1 MFRGASLLAVASARI
16 PGGQGRAWF
25 SVAVTDDELLAV
37 VHEAVDAVVASFDGH
52 DDWGLSGGRDGQYAS
67 DLVADSAALPVL
79 QDAGLAVLSEE
90 SGRSGD
96 AELVAVV
103 DPLDGSTNASRPLPW
118 FATSICVVE
127 GDRPRVAVVHD
138 HASGVRWEAIAGGG
152 ARVDGAALP
161 RRASVSLDEAIVA
174 INALPSRNPGW
185 GQFRCFGAAALD
197 LCAVADGRF
206 DAYVDFDVDA
216 LGPWD
221 YLGGMLVC
229 QEAGVEVADAF
240 DRPLVTLDHA
250 ARRTPVAGTG
260 EAFIALLA
268 ARRAESDR

>member
-96 AELVAVV
+96 AELVAAV

-138 HASGVRWEAIAGGG
+138 HASGVRWDAIAGGG

-229 QEAGVEVADAF
+229 QEVGVEVADAF

>member
-16 PGGQGRAWF
+16 PGGQSRAWF

-96 AELVAVV
+96 AELVALV

-138 HASGVRWEAIAGGG
+138 HASGVRWDAIAGGG

-174 INALPSRNPGW
+174 INALPARNPGW

>member
-1 MFRGASLLAVASARI
+1 M
-16 PGGQGRAWF
+16 
-25 SVAVTDDELLAV
+25 TDDELLAV
-37 VHEAVDAVVASFDGH
+37 VHKAVDAVVASFDGH

-67 DLVADSAALPVL
+67 DLVADSAALSVL
-79 QDAGLAVLSEE
+79 QNAGLAVLSEE
-90 SGRSGD
+90 SGRSSD

-138 HASGVRWEAIAGGG
+138 HASGVRWDAIAGGG

-161 RRASVSLDEAIVA
+161 RRAPVPLDEAIVA

>member
-1 MFRGASLLAVASARI
+1 
-16 PGGQGRAWF
+16 
-25 SVAVTDDELLAV
+25 VTDDELLAV

-52 DDWGLSGGRDGQYAS
+52 DDWGLSGGRDGQYTS

-138 HASGVRWEAIAGGG
+138 HASGVRWDAIAGGG

>member
-16 PGGQGRAWF
+16 PGGQSRAWF

-67 DLVADSAALPVL
+67 DLVADSAALSVL
-79 QDAGLAVLSEE
+79 QNAGLAVLSEE
-90 SGRSGD
+90 SGRSSD

-138 HASGVRWEAIAGGG
+138 HASGVRWDAIAGGG

-206 DAYVDFDVDA
+206 DAYADFDVDA

>member
-52 DDWGLSGGRDGQYAS
+52 DDWGLSAGRDGQYAS

-138 HASGVRWEAIAGGG
+138 HASGVRWDAIAGGG

-185 GQFRCFGAAALD
+185 GQYRCFGAAALD

>member
-16 PGGQGRAWF
+16 PGGQSRAWF

-138 HASGVRWEAIAGGG
+138 HASGVRWDAIAGGG

-185 GQFRCFGAAALD
+185 GQYRCFGAAALD

>member
-52 DDWGLSGGRDGQYAS
+52 DDLGLSGGRDGQYAS

-138 HASGVRWEAIAGGG
+138 HASGVRWDAIAGGG

>member
-138 HASGVRWEAIAGGG
+138 HASGVRWDAIAGGG

-206 DAYVDFDVDA
+206 DAYVDFDIDA

-240 DRPLVTLDHA
+240 DRSLVTLDHA

>member
-96 AELVAVV
+96 AELVALV

-138 HASGVRWEAIAGGG
+138 HASGVRWDAIAGGG
-152 ARVDGAALP
+152 ARVDGAALR

>member
-1 MFRGASLLAVASARI
+1 
-16 PGGQGRAWF
+16 
-25 SVAVTDDELLAV
+25 VTDDELLAV

-67 DLVADSAALPVL
+67 DLVADSAALSVL

-90 SGRSGD
+90 SGRSSD

-138 HASGVRWEAIAGGG
+138 HASGVRWAAIAGGG

-185 GQFRCFGAAALD
+185 SQFRCFGAAALD

-206 DAYVDFDVDA
+206 DAYVDFDIDA

-221 YLGGMLVC
+221 YLGGMLIC

-260 EAFIALLA
+260 EAFAALVA

>member
-1 MFRGASLLAVASARI
+1 MIRGASLLVVAPTRV
-16 PGGQGRAWF
+16 PGGKGLAWF

-37 VHEAVDAVVASFDGH
+37 VHEAVDAVVASFEGH

-67 DLVADSAALPVL
+67 DLVADSAALSVL
-79 QDAGLAVLSEE
+79 QNAGLAALSEE
-90 SGRSGD
+90 SGRSSD
-96 AELVAVV
+96 AELVAVL

-118 FATSICVVE
+118 FATSICVVD

-138 HASGVRWEAIAGGG
+138 HASGVRWDAIAGGG
-152 ARVDGAALP
+152 ARVDGAPLP
-161 RRASVSLDEAIVA
+161 RRAPVPLDEAIVA

-221 YLGGMLVC
+221 YLGGMLIC
-229 QEAGVEVADAF
+229 QESGVEVADAF

-250 ARRTPVAGTG
+250 ARRTPVAGLG
-260 EAFIALLA
+260 EAFTALLA
-268 ARRAESDR
+268 ARRAESSQ

>member
-52 DDWGLSGGRDGQYAS
+52 DDWGLSGGRDGQYTS

-138 HASGVRWEAIAGGG
+138 HASGVRWDAIAGGG

-229 QEAGVEVADAF
+229 QEAGLEVADAF

>member
-52 DDWGLSGGRDGQYAS
+52 DDWGLSGGRDGQYTS

-96 AELVAVV
+96 AELVALV

-138 HASGVRWEAIAGGG
+138 HASGVRWDAIAGGG

>member
-16 PGGQGRAWF
+16 PGGQSRAWF

-37 VHEAVDAVVASFDGH
+37 VHEAVNAVVASFDGH

-138 HASGVRWEAIAGGG
+138 HASGVRWDAIAGGG

>member
-138 HASGVRWEAIAGGG
+138 HASGVRWDAIAGGG

-229 QEAGVEVADAF
+229 QEVGVDVADAF

-250 ARRTPVAGTG
+250 ARRTLVAGTG

>member
-1 MFRGASLLAVASARI
+1 MICGASLLAFAPTRV
-16 PGGQGRAWF
+16 PGGKGLAWF

-67 DLVADSAALPVL
+67 DLVADSAALSVL
-79 QDAGLAVLSEE
+79 QNAGLAVLSEE
-90 SGRSGD
+90 SGRSSD

-138 HASGVRWEAIAGGG
+138 HTSGVRWDAIAGGG
-152 ARVDGAALP
+152 ARVDGAPLP
-161 RRASVSLDEAIVA
+161 RRAPVPLDEAIVA

-216 LGPWD
+216 EVDVNSMTVISACPAMHYGVDIDVDVDVNDLRFEFDFDVLGLTIVISI
-221 YLGGMLVC
+221 YRILFQV
-229 QEAGVEVADAF
+229 
-240 DRPLVTLDHA
+240 
-250 ARRTPVAGTG
+250 
-260 EAFIALLA
+260 
-268 ARRAESDR
+268 

>member
-138 HASGVRWEAIAGGG
+138 HASGVRWDAIAGGG

-229 QEAGVEVADAF
+229 QEVGVEVADAF

>member
-52 DDWGLSGGRDGQYAS
+52 DDWGLSGGRDGQYTS

-138 HASGVRWEAIAGGG
+138 HASGVRWDAIAGGG

-260 EAFIALLA
+260 EAFIALVA